1 MELKSKSRASGARSL
16 LVLVVL
22 LAGGCGAA
30 ATPAAQS
37 GANSGAP
44 GGGSAASVAGQPV
57 VAPSS
62 TSSSAPTHTVTPK
75 ATRSARPAP
84 KKAAAVVIAV
94 AQTST
99 AATAQAGAAAARI
112 VYVDVGQGDAEIV
125 KSGSWTGLI
134 DGGPSGAAYAVES
147 ALGRLGVKRLDAVVA
162 THMHADHI
170 DGLIDVVYDLRP
182 RRAYVAGPVKS
193 TLAAAFTR
201 AGTVVQQVRRGA
213 SLRFG
218 ALPAKVLS
226 PAGISGDP
234 NSDSVVILLQAGG
247 KRFLFT
253 GDVTGTNEA
262 AVGAQ
267 LARGPPLAVLKVA
280 HHGSAYSTTAAFL
293 SQARPRFAV
302 IEVGHNSY
310 GHPSAATVARLRA
323 AGARVYDTLKNGT
336 ITLSVSAS
344 GTLAWGFSRSSAP
357 VTSGVGSG
365 SGGSAS
371 GGASSGGGS
380 ASAGA
385 AVAGGASSGGNPMV
399 YITATGECYHRSGC
413 RYLSKSRSAIKLK
426 DAKAGGY
433 RPCGVCDPPQ

>member
-1 MELKSKSRASGARSL
+1 VELKSVSSAAGTSSL
-16 LVLVVL
+16 LVVAVLAVVL
-22 LAGGCGAA
+22 LAGGCGTS
-30 ATPAAQS
+30 ATPGGS
-37 GANSGAP
+37 
-44 GGGSAASVAGQPV
+44 GGGSAASVSAPPV
-57 VAPSS
+57 PASSS
-62 TSSSAPTHTVTPK
+62 TPSHKVTPEASK
-75 ATRSARPAP
+75 STRPTPAKSARPAP
-84 KKAAAVVIAV
+84 KKTAAAVLTV

-99 AATAQAGAAAARI
+99 AAARI

-134 DGGPSGAAYAVES
+134 DGGPSGSAYAVET
-147 ALGRLGVKRLDAVVA
+147 ALDRLGVRRLDAVVA

-170 DGLIDVVYDLRP
+170 GGLVSVVYDLRP
-182 RRAYVAGPVKS
+182 RRAYVAGPVRS
-193 TLAAAFTR
+193 TLAAAFAR

-310 GHPSAATVARLRA
+310 GHPSAATIARLRA
-323 AGARVYDTLKNGT
+323 AGARIYDTLKNGT
-336 ITLSVSAS
+336 ITLSVSSA
-344 GTLAWGFSRSSAP
+344 GTLTWAFSRSSAP
-357 VTSGVGSG
+357 VTSGVGSA
-365 SGGSAS
+365 SVGSAS
-371 GGASSGGGS
+371 GGGSNGGGS

-385 AVAGGASSGGNPMV
+385 AVAGGTSSGGNPTV
-399 YITATGECYHRSGC
+399 YVTATGECYHRSGC
-413 RYLSKSRSAIKLK
+413 RYLSESRISIRLK
-426 DAKAGGY
+426 DAKARGY
-433 RPCGVCDPPQ
+433 RPCSVCDPPQ

>member
-1 MELKSKSRASGARSL
+1 MAQKSRVRTSGASC
-16 LVLVVL
+16 L
-22 LAGGCGAA
+22 LAAAGLALVILAGACGTS
-30 ATPAAQS
+30 ATLGAQS
-37 GANSGAP
+37 GAASGAP
-44 GGGSAASVAGQPV
+44 GGGSAASVAAQPGV
-57 VAPSS
+57 TPAS
-62 TSSSAPTHTVTPK
+62 TPTHKVTPK
-75 ATRSARPAP
+75 ATKSSRPKPA
-84 KKAAAVVIAV
+84 KTAATVTTV

-99 AATAQAGAAAARI
+99 AAGALI
-112 VYVDVGQGDAEIV
+112 VYVDVGQGDSEIV

-134 DGGPSGAAYAVES
+134 DGGPSGSAYAVES

-253 GDVTGTNEA
+253 GDVTGPNEA
-262 AVGAQ
+262 AVGEQ

-310 GHPSAATVARLRA
+310 GHPSADTIARLRA
-323 AGARVYDTLKNGT
+323 AGARIYDTLKNGT
-336 ITLSVSAS
+336 ITLSVSAT
-344 GTLAWGFSRSSAP
+344 GTLTWAFSRSSAP
-357 VTSGVGSG
+357 VTSGVGSAG
-365 SGGSAS
+365 SGSAS
-371 GGASSGGGS
+371 SGSGS
-380 ASAGA
+380 ASAGGA
-385 AVAGGASSGGNPMV
+385 AAGGASSAGNATV
-399 YITATGECYHRSGC
+399 YVTATGECYHRSGC
-413 RYLSKSRSAIKLK
+413 RYLSKSRIAIKLK
-426 DAKAGGY
+426 DAKAQGY
-433 RPCGVCDPPQ
+433 RPCSVCDPPQ

>member
-1 MELKSKSRASGARSL
+1 MAQKSRVRTSGASW
-16 LVLVVL
+16 L
-22 LAGGCGAA
+22 LAVAGLALAMLAVGCGTS
-30 ATPAAQS
+30 ATLGTQS
-37 GANSGAP
+37 GAASGAP
-44 GGGSAASVAGQPV
+44 GGGSAASVAAQPV
-57 VAPSS
+57 VTPAS
-62 TSSSAPTHTVTPK
+62 TPTHKATPK
-75 ATRSARPAP
+75 ATKSARPKPA
-84 KKAAAVVIAV
+84 KTAAAVIAV

-99 AATAQAGAAAARI
+99 SAGARI
-112 VYVDVGQGDAEIV
+112 VYVDVGQGDSEIV

-134 DGGPSGAAYAVES
+134 DGGPSGSAYTIES

-170 DGLIDVVYDLRP
+170 GGLVDVVYDLRP

-193 TLAAAFTR
+193 TLAAAFAR

-213 SLRFG
+213 SLSFG

-247 KRFLFT
+247 RRFLFT
-253 GDVTGTNEA
+253 GDVTGPNEA

-267 LARGPPLAVLKVA
+267 LARGPPVTVLKVA

-310 GHPSAATVARLRA
+310 GHPSADTIARLRA
-323 AGARVYDTLKNGT
+323 AGARIYDTLKNGD
-336 ITLSVSAS
+336 ISLSVSAT
-344 GTLAWGFSRSSAP
+344 GTLTWAFSRSSAP
-357 VTSGVGSG
+357 VTSGVGSA

-371 GGASSGGGS
+371 GGDGSGGGS

-385 AVAGGASSGGNPMV
+385 AAAGGASSGGNPTV

-413 RYLSKSRSAIKLK
+413 RYLSKSRIAIRLK
-426 DAKAGGY
+426 DAKAQGY
-433 RPCGVCDPPQ
+433 RPCSVCDPPQ

>member
-1 MELKSKSRASGARSL
+1 MGLRSFRVMLGA
-16 LVLVVL
+16 VVVL
-22 LAGGCGAA
+22 AGGAAAVGCGAA
-30 ATPAAQS
+30 ATPASTAS
-37 GANSGAP
+37 ANGVST
-44 GGGSAASVAGQPV
+44 AASTATPRP
-57 VAPSS
+57 AATPTRT
-62 TSSSAPTHTVTPK
+62 TSPRASG
-75 ATRSARPAP
+75 SARPKPA
-84 KKAAAVVIAV
+84 KTAATVIAV

-99 AATAQAGAAAARI
+99 AAAARI

-170 DGLIDVVYDLRP
+170 GGLVDVVYDLRP

-193 TLAAAFTR
+193 ALATAFAR
-201 AGTVVQQVRRGA
+201 AGTVVRQVRRGA
-213 SLRFG
+213 SLHFG

-253 GDVTGTNEA
+253 GDVTGPNEA

-310 GHPSAATVARLRA
+310 GHPSAATIARLHA
-323 AGARVYDTLKNGT
+323 AGARIYDTLKNGT
-336 ITLSVSAS
+336 ITLSVSAA
-344 GTLAWGFSRSSAP
+344 GTLTWAFSRTSAP
-357 VTSGVGSG
+357 VTSGVGSA
-365 SGGSAS
+365 SDGSAS
-371 GGASSGGGS
+371 GGGSSGSSG

-385 AVAGGASSGGNPMV
+385 AAAAGTSSGGDPTV
-399 YITATGECYHRSGC
+399 YVTATGACYHRSGC
-413 RYLSKSRSAIKLK
+413 RYLSESRIPIKLK
-426 DAKAGGY
+426 DAKARGY
-433 RPCGVCDPPQ
+433 RPCSVCDPPQ

>member
-1 MELKSKSRASGARSL
+1 MAQKSRVRTSGASC
-16 LVLVVL
+16 L
-22 LAGGCGAA
+22 LAAAGLALVILAGACGTS
-30 ATPAAQS
+30 ATLGAQS
-37 GANSGAP
+37 GAASGAP
-44 GGGSAASVAGQPV
+44 GGGSAASVAAQPGV
-57 VAPSS
+57 TPAS
-62 TSSSAPTHTVTPK
+62 TPTHKVTPK
-75 ATRSARPAP
+75 ATKSSRPRPA
-84 KKAAAVVIAV
+84 KTAATVTTV

-99 AATAQAGAAAARI
+99 AAGALI
-112 VYVDVGQGDAEIV
+112 VYVDVGQGDSEIV

-134 DGGPSGAAYAVES
+134 DGGPSGSAYAVES

-193 TLAAAFTR
+193 TLAAAFAR

-253 GDVTGTNEA
+253 GDVTGPNEA
-262 AVGAQ
+262 AVGEQ

-310 GHPSAATVARLRA
+310 GHPSADTIARLRA
-323 AGARVYDTLKNGT
+323 AGARIYDTLKNGT
-336 ITLSVSAS
+336 ITLSVSAT
-344 GTLAWGFSRSSAP
+344 GTLTWAFSRSSAP
-357 VTSGVGSG
+357 VTSGVGSAG
-365 SGGSAS
+365 SGSAS
-371 GGASSGGGS
+371 SGSGS
-380 ASAGA
+380 ASAGGA
-385 AVAGGASSGGNPMV
+385 AAGGASSAGNATV
-399 YITATGECYHRSGC
+399 YVTATGECYHRSGC
-413 RYLSKSRSAIKLK
+413 RYLSKSRIAIKLK
-426 DAKAGGY
+426 DAKAQGY
-433 RPCGVCDPPQ
+433 RPCSVCDPPQ

>member
-1 MELKSKSRASGARSL
+1 MDLKSVLSASCASC
-16 LVLVVL
+16 VLAVVL
-22 LAGGCGAA
+22 QAGGCGTAA
-30 ATPAAQS
+30 TLGAQSGAAAGATPAAPPS
-37 GANSGAP
+37 
-44 GGGSAASVAGQPV
+44 PV
-57 VAPSS
+57 GTPATAPSHAVTLKAS
-62 TSSSAPTHTVTPK
+62 KTTRPKPAKTS
-75 ATRSARPAP
+75 
-84 KKAAAVVIAV
+84 AVVTAV

-99 AATAQAGAAAARI
+99 AAAARI

-134 DGGPSGAAYAVES
+134 DGGPSGSAYTVE
-147 ALGRLGVKRLDAVVA
+147 AELGRLGVKRLDAVVA

-170 DGLIDVVYDLRP
+170 GGLVDVVYDLRP

-193 TLAAAFTR
+193 ALQAAFAR

-213 SLRFG
+213 ALRFG

-247 KRFLFT
+247 QRFLFT
-253 GDVTGTNEA
+253 GDVTGANEA

-310 GHPSAATVARLRA
+310 GHPSAATIARLRA
-323 AGARVYDTLKNGT
+323 AGARIYDTLKNGT
-336 ITLSVSAS
+336 ITLSVSAT
-344 GTLAWGFSRSSAP
+344 GTLTWAFSRSSAP
-357 VTSGVGSG
+357 VTSGVGSA

-371 GGASSGGGS
+371 GGGSGGGGS
-380 ASAGA
+380 AAAGA
-385 AVAGGASSGGNPMV
+385 AVVGVSSSGGNPTV
-399 YITATGECYHRSGC
+399 YVTATGECYHRSGC
-413 RYLSKSRSAIKLK
+413 RYLAASRIAIKLK
-426 DAKAGGY
+426 DAKARGY
-433 RPCGVCDPPQ
+433 RPCSVCDPPQ

>member
-1 MELKSKSRASGARSL
+1 MAQKSLVRTSSASCLLAVAGLAFVMLAVGCGTSATLGAPSGAAS
-16 LVLVVL
+16 
-22 LAGGCGAA
+22 AA
-30 ATPAAQS
+30 ARPVVTPAPTPAHK
-37 GANSGAP
+37 
-44 GGGSAASVAGQPV
+44 
-57 VAPSS
+57 VAP
-62 TSSSAPTHTVTPK
+62 K
-75 ATRSARPAP
+75 AIRSARPKPA
-84 KKAAAVVIAV
+84 KTAATVTTV

-99 AATAQAGAAAARI
+99 AAAARI
-112 VYVDVGQGDAEIV
+112 VYVDVGQGDSEIV
-125 KSGSWTGLI
+125 RSGSWTGLI
-134 DGGPSGAAYAVES
+134 DGGPASAAYAVES

-170 DGLIDVVYDLRP
+170 GGLVSVVYDLRP
-182 RRAYVAGPVKS
+182 RRAYVAGPIKS
-193 TLAAAFTR
+193 ALAAAFAR

-247 KRFLFT
+247 RRFLFT
-253 GDVTGTNEA
+253 GDVTGPNEA

-310 GHPSAATVARLRA
+310 GHPSAATIARLRA

-336 ITLSVSAS
+336 ITLSVSAT
-344 GTLAWGFSRSSAP
+344 GTLTWTFSRSSAP
-357 VTSGVGSG
+357 VTSGLGSA

-371 GGASSGGGS
+371 SEGGSGGGS

-385 AVAGGASSGGNPMV
+385 AAAGGTSSGGNPTV

-413 RYLSKSRSAIKLK
+413 RYLSKSRIAIKLK
-426 DAKAGGY
+426 DAKARGY